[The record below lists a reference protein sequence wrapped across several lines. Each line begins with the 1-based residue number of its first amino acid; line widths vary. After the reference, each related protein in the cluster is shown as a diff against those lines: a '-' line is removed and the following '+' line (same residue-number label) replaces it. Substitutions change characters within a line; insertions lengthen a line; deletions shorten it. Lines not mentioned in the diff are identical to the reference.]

1 MPIKGQTG
9 PPGGRDIVNTALSR
23 RSHRAQY
30 LPALRGSP
38 QTGAPLP
45 VYLISRDEAL
55 SPDPLGAAKLIGWE
69 YPIVGG
75 DSAGLAFLLITPD
88 VPKFAGISHGPLPGR
103 LLDAAVLADK
113 HLESMA
119 EEFEPRL
126 LEIPALHIYAL
137 WLFRAEGESFFISL
151 MDEHPPAS
159 SMLQTENDIRSRIS
173 QRLGSGSTLD
183 TGT

>member
-1 MPIKGQTG
+1 MPIKGQIE
-9 PPGGRDIVNTALSR
+9 PVGGREIVHAALSH
-23 RSHRAQY
+23 RSHRGQY
-30 LPALRGSP
+30 LPALCGSP

-45 VYLISRDEAL
+45 VYVISCDEAL
-55 SPDPLGAAKLIGWE
+55 FPDPLGAAKLIGWK

-88 VPKFAGISHGPLPGR
+88 GLKFAGISHGPLPGR
-103 LLDAAVLADK
+103 LLEAAVVADK
-113 HLESMA
+113 HLESVA

-137 WLFRAEGESFFISL
+137 WLFRAEGENFFISL
-151 MDEHPPAS
+151 MDEDPSAS
-159 SMLQTENDIRSRIS
+159 SMLHTKNDIRSRIS